1 MARVRYIGGGF
12 LPNIPARDLSA
23 DEVKRYGLKRLLTS
37 GLYEDLYPPK
47 KTKVEYKNEVEALS
61 EELDELDRVFGD
73 DQTIEEG

>member
-23 DEVKRYGLKRLLTS
+23 DEVKQYGLKRLLTS

-47 KTKVEYKNEVEALS
+47 KTKVDYEVEVKQLS
-61 EELDELDRVFGD
+61 EELEKLEETFDN
-73 DQTIEEG
+73 TIEEG